1 MIALMEVVVVVV
13 AIALVACYQPTT
25 TSSIVIEMIVTS
37 QCDPLLEVDSL
48 ATLWLIRSVTLATTT
63 AIRPTTSC
71 LCSILRTIMTI
82 AIATRFN
89 QRALGYFPTTVVP
102 PLEPTTIITTTTTT
116 TTTTATAR
124 VVITPRM
131 PSMMT
136 DHRIIVYFNPRHYS
150 YNSQQHHLPLEQII
164 IA

>member
-1 MIALMEVVVVVV
+1 MIALMEVV

-63 AIRPTTSC
+63 TTTTTTIRATTSC

-102 PLEPTTIITTTTTT
+102 PLEPTTIITTA
-116 TTTTATAR
+116 ATVR

-131 PSMMT
+131 SSMMT
-136 DHRIIVYFNPRHYS
+136 DHRTIVYFSPRHYS

>member
-25 TSSIVIEMIVTS
+25 TSSIVIVMIVTS

-63 AIRPTTSC
+63 TTTIRATTSC

-102 PLEPTTIITTTTTT
+102 PLEPTTIITTTT